1 MSGGHL
7 AAIAMKDLLEAGVHF
22 GHQTKRWNPKMKEY
36 IFGER
41 NGIYIIDL
49 GKTVKLFRE
58 AEEFVTNLAAEG
70 RTILFVGTKR
80 QAQDVIA
87 EEAQRC
93 GMFYVNE
100 RWLGGL
106 LTNFATIQR
115 SLGRLRDLE
124 TMATDGRY
132 DTLSKKE
139 IARNEK
145 ERRKLQKNLEGI
157 RGMSRLPDAV
167 FVVDT
172 KKEKIAVD
180 EARKLKIP
188 VIGIVDTNCDP
199 DEVDFV
205 IPGNDDALRVDPA
218 VRVAHRRRGHRGP
231 RHEAVGRRRGRTR
244 RLTRPA
250 PAATIARRRRPD
262 ADAVRATRSGAGL
275 RVDRRDGRPTI
286 RAPAS
291 AGRRFFV
298 QRSAVPDVTGLETTN
313 HMATITAADVKKLR
327 DQTGAGM
334 MDCKAALEEA
344 NGDFEEATTILRK
357 KGLASAAKK
366 AGRATSEGL
375 IGHRLSAD
383 HSQRHARRGELRVRL
398 RRAHRRLPAAGQG
411 RPRRDRAGRRRRHRR
426 RG

>member
-1 MSGGHL
+1 M

-49 GKTVKLFRE
+49 GKTVKLFRD
-58 AEEFVTNLAAEG
+58 AEEFVSRLAAEG

-93 GMFYVNE
+93 GMFHVNE

-124 TMATDGRY
+124 AMATDGRF

-145 ERRKLQKNLEGI
+145 ERKKLAKNLDGI
-157 RGMSRLPDAV
+157 RGMSRLPDAI

-172 KKEKIAVD
+172 RKEQIAVD

-205 IPGNDDALRVDPA
+205 IPGNDDALRA
-218 VRVAHRRRGHRGP
+218 IRLFASRVA
-231 RHEAVGRRRGRTR
+231 EAVISGRGLKESVDAEAREGQDDGGADGAHRS
-244 RLTRPA
+244 RPA
-250 PAATIARRRRPD
+250 RRARE
-262 ADAVRATRSGAGL
+262 A
-275 RVDRRDGRPTI
+275 
-286 RAPAS
+286 APAS
-291 AGRRFFV
+291 A
-298 QRSAVPDVTGLETTN
+298 
-313 HMATITAADVKKLR
+313 
-327 DQTGAGM
+327 
-334 MDCKAALEEA
+334 
-344 NGDFEEATTILRK
+344 
-357 KGLASAAKK
+357 
-366 AGRATSEGL
+366 
-375 IGHRLSAD
+375 
-383 HSQRHARRGELRVRL
+383 
-398 RRAHRRLPAAGQG
+398 
-411 RPRRDRAGRRRRHRR
+411 
-426 RG
+426 